1 MIYVLIIMKK
11 GDIVDIFVTTE
22 NTKCEL
28 NEIAT
33 GGNQTSG
40 PNQITDEVR
49 REAIKLAES
58 SKGLDIAAFQ
68 RKHNISVM
76 NVDELIKG

>member
-1 MIYVLIIMKK
+1 MEK
-11 GDIVDIFVTTE
+11 GDIVDIFTTTE
-22 NTKCEL
+22 NNKCEL

-49 REAIKLAES
+49 KEAIKLAES